1 MSQKFIPRRPRG
13 YARIRAK
20 PAPLPGELYQ
30 AGFLSASERRDL
42 VAYLTGLRPIWEQRY
57 SAHHPP
63 PPGQTE
69 RGLLRPVYWLGTWQ
83 FACLDY
89 YRPPKGLKNRAIEAE
104 PFAPVLARLV
114 EKIEAL
120 ARERFPASDIP
131 RGWTLNT
138 GLVNYYGTRLEAG
151 GKRHDVARVGE
162 HRDFE
167 PGPVASLS
175 LGERALFQFVSSSRP
190 GQRDGVASQ
199 TWLADGDLPADEGRA
214 ARARLAT
221 DPRFAE
227 RLRAQEV
234 LRQGLSSLRGV
245 ELPAGFEARLQYQPL
260 RQQQFI
266 FRGEAKRGAP
276 AVSKIGRCLD
286 IEPVRRQP
294 LYPKGRPF
302 ACRPPV
308 ASVIA

>member
-199 TWLADGDLPADEGRA
+199 TWLADGDLQVFGGTRCKKELFHRVQRVETKGGHRFDVGVEGFDVRRINLTLRWVPKEDVTQYAQLPADDRA
-214 ARARLAT
+214 DVRQYMETLAKSSPFFARALALET
-221 DPRFAE
+221 P
-227 RLRAQEV
+227 AQNW
-234 LRQGLSSLRGV
+234 
-245 ELPAGFEARLQYQPL
+245 
-260 RQQQFI
+260 
-266 FRGEAKRGAP
+266 K
-276 AVSKIGRCLD
+276 
-286 IEPVRRQP
+286 
-294 LYPKGRPF
+294 
-302 ACRPPV
+302 
-308 ASVIA
+308 